1 MPKQDPIKQVVVDQD
16 WENVKKDVNSAMS
29 KIKNLLLSTNQ
40 EKHNAISSLKIRGRD
55 QIIYAFLLT
64 LKLNKLNHLLA
75 DWNEKTWDIYYTSGL
90 LLDMGLALSKL
101 LPDKTEARAAF
112 EAQFSQ
118 TRQANKLIN
127 RKSDFY
133 KDLPDDVGTQA
144 GVSASTWNVLQALR
158 YLNMELG
165 NAGREKIT
173 PIEVEAIM
181 NGLIYFWD
189 IGYIKRWLGQFH
201 TAAEVWAAYNFYR
214 EKYDIKK
221 SLPIT
226 PKL

>member
-29 KIKNLLLSTNQ
+29 KIKNFLISTKQ
-40 EKHNAISSLKIRGRD
+40 EKHDAVSSLQIRGRD
-55 QIIYAFLLT
+55 QFIYAFLRS

-75 DWNEKTWDIYYTSGL
+75 DWKEKTWDIYYTSGL

-101 LPDKTEARAAF
+101 SGDKTEAKAAF
-112 EAQFSQ
+112 DAQFGQ

-133 KDLPDDVGTQA
+133 NNLPDNVETQA

-165 NAGREKIT
+165 KAGREKIT

-189 IGYIKRWLGQFH
+189 VGHIKRWLGQFH
-201 TAAEVWAAYNFYR
+201 TAAEVWAAYNFYL
-214 EKYDIKK
+214 ETYYIKK
-221 SLPIT
+221 PLPIM